1 MEDARP
7 GPSGLR
13 GRPRKYATASDAR
26 QARNEARRVK
36 RREQGVRPRVLLS
49 PAERMR
55 RKVEEKRRW
64 RESDPAIR
72 AREAAAK
79 RRKRAEEAELRKQQR
94 DDARRQRREG
104 AEARRQ
110 RLKEETDARRMEA
123 EARRRQSGAAATN
136 RFLKAFVENPFGSV
150 CEVCGGLSFANDLT
164 QVKAASCELLRRQFP
179 TRNVAEFNVGRT
191 CIGSLRQGKMP
202 NHCTTNRCVCPP
214 KPPHLPHSN
223 LEEHS
228 PLGAETAVEA
238 DPCCSSGTNDFL
250 TATASCS
257 TDAGTQ
263 SDCGRH
269 SKYVQVSLR
278 PVQRHVQIQTTTK
291 TVSSAAAV
299 GNWRHCT
306 GQHHAPV
313 RILCLQTTLYCPGGG
328 DYFQQHSHE

>member
-223 LEEHS
+223 LIIDALLRESDGNEELDMQEEHS

-291 TVSSAAAV
+291 TVSSAQSRVTFAS
-299 GNWRHCT
+299 
-306 GQHHAPV
+306 APFPS
-313 RILCLQTTLYCPGGG
+313 LQRAIVP
-328 DYFQQHSHE
+328 H